1 MEEKYK
7 KFLEFSWKDS
17 PEWQMYYTNLSD
29 IPHPSKVEHF
39 KKRFYKLKIDPDFD
53 VKWTPPQINSNPNNQ
68 NSHTNGSGASYS
80 SSNNYNSQNY
90 SSHPM
95 SGFDSPLLAGLE
107 TLLFFCFLASII
119 ISNHSL
125 KIVCLALILRVLRRT
140 GRPHFTVEY
149 AQVLFLDEHFQMLLS
164 GLLLMIDRI
173 NFFTLIPMS
182 ITAILNISE
191 YIKKHERRFSSISLY
206 SNNIYNRRVELSL
219 MRANTEVAIGFLMI
233 IGVFFGLNSF
243 VVPIFFWQYLR
254 FKYIVNN
261 DLKITFSRL
270 NNYITSFKNRP
281 GVPGFVK
288 YIFDKIQ
295 QFGEYMGR
303 TEAGPGQAAGGANCQ
318 IF

>member
-7 KFLEFSWKDS
+7 KFLEYSWKDS

-39 KKRFYKLKIDPDFD
+39 KKRFYKFKIDPDFD
-53 VKWTPPQINSNPNNQ
+53 VKWTPPQTNSNSNNQTNQ
-68 NSHTNGSGASYS
+68 NSTGQSYTA
-80 SSNNYNSQNY
+80 SNNSYSQNY
-90 SSHPM
+90 SSNQM
-95 SGFDSPLLAGLE
+95 SSFDSPIIAGVE
-107 TLLFFCFLASII
+107 TLLFFGFLASIL

-125 KIVCLALILRVLRRT
+125 KIVCLALVLRVLRRT
-140 GRPHFTVEY
+140 GRPYFTVAY
-149 AQVLFLDEHFQMLLS
+149 AQMLFLDEHFQMLLS
-164 GLLLMIDRI
+164 ALLLMIDRI
-173 NFFTLIPMS
+173 NFFTLIPLS
-182 ITAILNISE
+182 ITAILNITD
-191 YIKKHERRFSSISLY
+191 YVKKHERRFSSISSF

-219 MRANTEVAIGFLMI
+219 MRANTEVAIGFLMV

-261 DLKITFSRL
+261 DIKITFSKL
-270 NNYITSFKNRP
+270 NSYITSFKNKPNVP
-281 GVPGFVK
+281 GVVK

-303 TEAGPGQAAGGANCQ
+303 TEAGPGQAAGGANCL